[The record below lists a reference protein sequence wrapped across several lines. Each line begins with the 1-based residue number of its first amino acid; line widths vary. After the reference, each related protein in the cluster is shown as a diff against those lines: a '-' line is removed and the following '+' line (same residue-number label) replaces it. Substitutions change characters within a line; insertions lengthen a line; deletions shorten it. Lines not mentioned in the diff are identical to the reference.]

1 VGRPPF
7 EVDDEGETRNKI
19 MHENTLK
26 FPPHVSADCINF
38 IKSALAKTAGQQ
50 RINAS
55 ESRCCVEAASG
66 ALLVVQPAGASWE
79 MPNAGGIS
87 CLAVMAV
94 RVLVWCCFWIRR
106 PAPNSK

>member
-1 VGRPPF
+1 VWACGVLAYECTVGRPPF

-19 MHENTLK
+19 IHENTLK

-55 ESRCCVEAASG
+55 EGRCYV
-66 ALLVVQPAGASWE
+66 
-79 MPNAGGIS
+79 
-87 CLAVMAV
+87 
-94 RVLVWCCFWIRR
+94 
-106 PAPNSK
+106 